1 MRLMFIVCSVL
12 ISPLLLSQVG
22 VNTPNPDPSAALDI
36 VAKASDKGVLIPRV
50 PLQSVTDVSTVPN
63 PAVSLLVY
71 NTTTNSVIT
80 KGYYY
85 WDGSKWLRFN
95 DSSKIFYGNSDPA
108 IPTTNSTGDIFV
120 NNSTGTLF
128 VYNGSNWISQMS
140 GTEILSVKIIAT
152 DGQTEF
158 PTPWNVSSSN
168 TKVYRNG
175 VNIDFQVLSSFNIKL
190 EPGVSCY
197 ANDEIKIYKF
207 L

>member
-1 MRLMFIVCSVL
+1 M
-12 ISPLLLSQVG
+12 SPLFLSQVG
-22 VNTPNPDPSAALDI
+22 INTASPDPSAALDI
-36 VAKASDKGVLIPRV
+36 VAKTSDKGLLIPRV
-50 PLQSVTDVSTVPN
+50 PLQNITDITTVPN

-71 NTTTNSVIT
+71 NTTSNAGIT

-95 DSSKIFYGNSDPA
+95 DSSKIFYGNADPT
-108 IPTTNSTGDIFV
+108 IPTTNSTGDIYV

-140 GTEILSVKIIAT
+140 GTEILSVKIIAA

-158 PTPWNVSSSN
+158 PTPWSISTSN

-190 EPGVSCY
+190 ETGVSCY

>member
-1 MRLMFIVCSVL
+1 MRLIFIVFSVL
-12 ISPLLLSQVG
+12 ISPMFLSQVG
-22 VNTPNPDPSAALDI
+22 INTPNPDPSAALDI

-50 PLQSVTDVSTVPN
+50 PLQSITDVSTVPN

-71 NTTTNSVIT
+71 NTTVNSGIT

-95 DSSKIFYGNSDPA
+95 DNSKIFYGTSDPT
-108 IPTTNSTGDIFV
+108 IPTTNAIGDIFV
-120 NNSTGTLF
+120 NSSTGTLF

-158 PTPWNVSSSN
+158 STPWNISTSN

-190 EPGVSCY
+190 ETGVSCY

>member
-71 NTTTNSVIT
+71 NTTTNSGIT

-152 DGQTEF
+152 DAQTEF
-158 PTPWNVSSSN
+158 PTPWNVGSSN

-175 VNIDFQVLSSFNIKL
+175 VNTDFQVLSSFNIKL

>member
-50 PLQSVTDVSTVPN
+50 PLQNVTDVSTVPN

-71 NTTTNSVIT
+71 NTTTNSGIT

-128 VYNGSNWISQMS
+128 VYNGNNWISQMS

>member
-1 MRLMFIVCSVL
+1 MRLIFIVCAILS
-12 ISPLLLSQVG
+12 SPLFISQVG
-22 VNTPNPDPSAALDI
+22 INTPNPDPSAALDI
-36 VAKASDKGVLIPRV
+36 VAKASDKGLLIPRV
-50 PLQSVTDVSTVPN
+50 PLQNITDTSTVPN

-71 NTTTNSVIT
+71 NTTTNTGIT

-95 DSSKIFYGNSDPA
+95 DSSKIFYGNSDPT
-108 IPTTNSTGDIFV
+108 IPTTNSTGDIFI

-140 GTEILSVKIIAT
+140 GTEILSVKIIAA

-158 PTPWNVSSSN
+158 PTPWSISTSN

-190 EPGVSCY
+190 ETGVSCY